1 MGKKY
6 RNLFHKIVDID
17 NLRDA
22 YKKATRGGNRYSNGH
37 LMFKENLEANL
48 YILQQQMI
56 KETYNIGKYF
66 NFTVH
71 EPKTRIINSLPFRDR
86 VAQHAI
92 NNVIEPIFEKTF
104 YSTSYACRK
113 DKGTHKGINKVQSQ
127 LRKMKKQSEVYFLKM
142 DFKGYFHSVY
152 SKLLK
157 EKVEKK
163 ITDKKSLRLIFKFI
177 CDQGIMIGNLLSQLF
192 ANLYGHVF
200 DTFIK
205 VKLGIKHYYRYM
217 DDTLIFSHSKE
228 YLVRVQKILEKFIAI
243 FMKLKFSKWFIQK
256 ADVQFINF
264 LGMRIKSGFK
274 LLRKSSVTRARRA
287 IKKFLKLELFAKL
300 FKFLGSWLGHA
311 TKADSYNLLNL
322 LRGELHTCKMKL
334 QYVH

>member
-6 RNLFHKIVDID
+6 RNLFDKIVDIN

-22 YKKATRGGNRYSNGH
+22 YRKALKGGNRYSSGH
-37 LMFKENLEANL
+37 LEFKENLEANL

-66 NFTVH
+66 NFTVY
-71 EPKTRIINSLPFRDR
+71 EPKKRVINSLPFRDR
-86 VAQHAI
+86 VVQHAI

-127 LRKMKKQSEVYFLKM
+127 LRKMKKQGEVYFLKM
-142 DFKGYFHSVY
+142 DFKGYFHSVN

-177 CDQGIMIGNLLSQLF
+177 CEQGIMIGNLLSQLF

-205 VKLGIKHYYRYM
+205 VKLSVEHYYRYM
-217 DDTLIFSHSKE
+217 DDTLILSHSKE
-228 YLVRVQKILEKFIAI
+228 YLVKIQKILDKFIAI

-274 LLRKSSVTRARRA
+274 LLRKASVTRARRA

-300 FKFLGSWLGHA
+300 FKFLSSWLGHA
-311 TKADSYNLLNL
+311 LRADSYNLLKL

-334 QYVH
+334 MHVH

>member
-56 KETYNIGKYF
+56 KETYNIGEYKSFFVY
-66 NFTVH
+66 
-71 EPKTRIINSLPFRDR
+71 EPKKRAISCLPFRDR
-86 VAQHAI
+86 VVQHAI
-92 NNVIEPIFEKTF
+92 NNVIEPLFEKTF

-113 DKGTHKGINKVQSQ
+113 NKGVHKGINKVQSQ
-127 LRKMKKQSEVYFLKM
+127 LRKMRAHGEVFFLKM
-142 DFKGYFHSVY
+142 DFRGYFHNIDSA
-152 SKLLK
+152 LLK
-157 EKVEKK
+157 ESVAKK
-163 ITDKKSLRLIFKFI
+163 ITDAKTLRLLFLFI
-177 CDQGIMIGNLLSQLF
+177 NQRGIMIGNLLSQLF
-192 ANLYGHVF
+192 ANIYGHIF

-205 VKLGIKHYYRYM
+205 TKLRIKHYYRYM
-217 DDTLIFSHSKE
+217 DDTLILSHSKE
-228 YLVRVQKILEKFIAI
+228 ELVYIKNVLEKFIGL

-256 ADVQFINF
+256 ADVQYINF

-274 LLRKSSVTRARRA
+274 LLRKASVTRARRA
-287 IKKFLKLELFAKL
+287 IRKFLKHELFTKL
-300 FKFLGSWLGHA
+300 FTFLGSWLGHA
-311 TKADSYNLLNL
+311 QKADSFHLLQL
-322 LRGELHTCKMKL
+322 IRKELRLCKMKSL
-334 QYVH
+334 SVR